1 MKQKT
6 KILAAFA
13 VASALIFA
21 SCSNSDSAMPGKT
34 KNSAIAQPGEGLKIA
49 VYTFDPGALD
59 QTLDS
64 DGWGSG
70 MESQINRNDSAF
82 TLCEGADTETG
93 NIEFNG
99 GAIYGCPQ
107 DDYVLVHYSGTIT
120 APGEAGQSRSVAFN
134 MTADDGT
141 SLAIDGQS
149 VIESWTVKPCSSATG
164 ETTMEAGKQVAI
176 DAWYFE
182 YRGEQCNGLY
192 WSIDGGEM
200 TVVPPSAFT
209 PGDVEA
215 PETTVAAEEETT
227 TTVAGEVS
235 TSDAGFG
242 PNLVVNPSNEEGT
255 NGWSYTGDVYV
266 GNGFG
271 YDNGEWQ
278 RPRSGTAIAATSYW
292 LGTRS
297 QTVSLSSESD
307 EYLDTSPEIAV
318 STWFNGRCGGRFF
331 MRAELLDADGN
342 VLESKNV
349 GSEGDLQYVHESDWE
364 DQSWVQH
371 SLSFT
376 GYPAGARSVRYTDG
390 GQDGCWWWGYYGADM
405 DDTEVRVKANTSTTS
420 TEPATPVEVTTT
432 TVADDKPLPVD
443 APTEVVVDDKAKDFT
458 CSESCVAGFAAAAGL
473 PNGEVSVSVD
483 GGTAV
488 ALTGTNA
495 VPLTADA
502 KSLVFTVASGGK
514 TKDITVAVKRTAVEA
529 SDTTV
534 APSEGSDT
542 TVAAGTDSGTSD
554 DSSGSSPILWII
566 IALIVIA
573 VIAYLVRRSQAS
585 KA

>member
-21 SCSNSDSAMPGKT
+21 SCSNSDSAMPDKV

-93 NIEFNG
+93 NIEFDG

-209 PGDVEA
+209 PGDVKA
-215 PETTVAAEEETT
+215 PETSVAPEEETT
-227 TTVAGEVS
+227 TSV
-235 TSDAGFG
+235 
-242 PNLVVNPSNEEGT
+242 EE
-255 NGWSYTGDVYV
+255 
-266 GNGFG
+266 
-271 YDNGEWQ
+271 
-278 RPRSGTAIAATSYW
+278 
-292 LGTRS
+292 
-297 QTVSLSSESD
+297 
-307 EYLDTSPEIAV
+307 
-318 STWFNGRCGGRFF
+318 
-331 MRAELLDADGN
+331 
-342 VLESKNV
+342 
-349 GSEGDLQYVHESDWE
+349 
-364 DQSWVQH
+364 
-371 SLSFT
+371 
-376 GYPAGARSVRYTDG
+376 
-390 GQDGCWWWGYYGADM
+390 
-405 DDTEVRVKANTSTTS
+405 TT
-420 TEPATPVEVTTT
+420 TPVEETTT
-432 TVADDKPLPVD
+432 TIAE
-443 APTEVVVDDKAKDFT
+443 APTEVVVDEKAQDFA
-458 CSESCVAGFAAAAGL
+458 CSEACVAGYAAAAGL

-483 GGTAV
+483 GGAPI
-488 ALTGTNA
+488 ALTGANS
-495 VPLTADA
+495 VPLSADA
-502 KSLVFTVASGGK
+502 SSLVFTVTSDGK
-514 TKDITVAVKRTAVEA
+514 TKDITVPVKRASTEA

-534 APSEGSDT
+534 APAEESDTTVAGSDT
-542 TVAAGTDSGTSD
+542 TVAAETDSGTSD

-573 VIAYLVRRSQAS
+573 IIAYLVRRSQAS

>member
-93 NIEFNG
+93 NIEFDG

-134 MTADDGT
+134 MAADDGT

-182 YRGEQCNGLY
+182 YRGGQCNGLY

-215 PETTVAAEEETT
+215 PETSVAPEEETT

-235 TSDAGFG
+235 
-242 PNLVVNPSNEEGT
+242 
-255 NGWSYTGDVYV
+255 
-266 GNGFG
+266 
-271 YDNGEWQ
+271 
-278 RPRSGTAIAATSYW
+278 
-292 LGTRS
+292 
-297 QTVSLSSESD
+297 
-307 EYLDTSPEIAV
+307 
-318 STWFNGRCGGRFF
+318 
-331 MRAELLDADGN
+331 
-342 VLESKNV
+342 
-349 GSEGDLQYVHESDWE
+349 
-364 DQSWVQH
+364 
-371 SLSFT
+371 
-376 GYPAGARSVRYTDG
+376 
-390 GQDGCWWWGYYGADM
+390 
-405 DDTEVRVKANTSTTS
+405 
-420 TEPATPVEVTTT
+420 
-432 TVADDKPLPVD
+432 LPVD

-458 CSESCVAGFAAAAGL
+458 CSESCVAGYAAAAGL

-483 GGTAV
+483 GGAPI
-488 ALTGTNA
+488 ALTGANS
-495 VPLTADA
+495 VPLSADA
-502 KSLVFTVASGGK
+502 SSLVFTVASGGK

-534 APSEGSDT
+534 APAEESDT
-542 TVAAGTDSGTSD
+542 TVAAETDSGTSD

>member
-21 SCSNSDSAMPGKT
+21 SCSNSDSAMPDKV

-59 QTLDS
+59 QS
-64 DGWGSG
+64 VKNDGWGRG
-70 MESQINRNDSAF
+70 LENQINRSDSAF

-99 GAIYGCPQ
+99 GLIYGCPQ

-141 SLAIDGQS
+141 SLSIDGQS

-164 ETTMEAGKQVAI
+164 ETTLEAGKSVAI

-182 YRGEQCNGLY
+182 YRGAQCNGLY

-215 PETTVAAEEETT
+215 PETSVAPEEETT

-235 TSDAGFG
+235 TS
-242 PNLVVNPSNEEGT
+242 
-255 NGWSYTGDVYV
+255 
-266 GNGFG
+266 
-271 YDNGEWQ
+271 
-278 RPRSGTAIAATSYW
+278 
-292 LGTRS
+292 
-297 QTVSLSSESD
+297 
-307 EYLDTSPEIAV
+307 
-318 STWFNGRCGGRFF
+318 
-331 MRAELLDADGN
+331 
-342 VLESKNV
+342 
-349 GSEGDLQYVHESDWE
+349 
-364 DQSWVQH
+364 
-371 SLSFT
+371 
-376 GYPAGARSVRYTDG
+376 
-390 GQDGCWWWGYYGADM
+390 
-405 DDTEVRVKANTSTTS
+405 
-420 TEPATPVEVTTT
+420 
-432 TVADDKPLPVD
+432 PVD

-458 CSESCVAGFAAAAGL
+458 CSESCVAGYAAAAGL

-483 GGTAV
+483 GGAPI
-488 ALTGTNA
+488 ALTGANS
-495 VPLTADA
+495 VPLSADA
-502 KSLVFTVASGGK
+502 SSLVFTVASDGK

-534 APSEGSDT
+534 APSEESDT

-554 DSSGSSPILWII
+554 DSSGSSSILWII

>member
-59 QTLDS
+59 QS
-64 DGWGSG
+64 KKNDGWGRG
-70 MESQINRNDSAF
+70 LENQINRSDSAF

-99 GAIYGCPQ
+99 GLIYGCPQ

-141 SLAIDGQS
+141 SLSIDGQS

-164 ETTMEAGKQVAI
+164 ETTLEAGKSVAI

-182 YRGEQCNGLY
+182 YRGNQCNGLY

-215 PETTVAAEEETT
+215 PETSVAPEEETT
-227 TTVAGEVS
+227 TTSVA
-235 TSDAGFG
+235 
-242 PNLVVNPSNEEGT
+242 
-255 NGWSYTGDVYV
+255 
-266 GNGFG
+266 
-271 YDNGEWQ
+271 
-278 RPRSGTAIAATSYW
+278 
-292 LGTRS
+292 
-297 QTVSLSSESD
+297 
-307 EYLDTSPEIAV
+307 PEI
-318 STWFNGRCGGRFF
+318 
-331 MRAELLDADGN
+331 
-342 VLESKNV
+342 
-349 GSEGDLQYVHESDWE
+349 
-364 DQSWVQH
+364 
-371 SLSFT
+371 
-376 GYPAGARSVRYTDG
+376 PA
-390 GQDGCWWWGYYGADM
+390 
-405 DDTEVRVKANTSTTS
+405 
-420 TEPATPVEVTTT
+420 EVTTT
-432 TVADDKPLPVD
+432 TVAVD
-443 APTEVVVDDKAKDFT
+443 TPIEITAPPEIVVDPTATDYSCT
-458 CSESCVAGFAAAAGL
+458 SECVKGIAAAAGL
-473 PNGEVSVSVD
+473 PDGVVSVSVD
-483 GGTAV
+483 GGTPV

-495 VPLTADA
+495 VPLATDA
-502 KSLVFTVASGGK
+502 SSLVFTVASGGK
-514 TKDITVAVKRTAVEA
+514 TKDITVPVKRTAVEA

-534 APSEGSDT
+534 APAEESDT
-542 TVAAGTDSGTSD
+542 TVAAETDSGTSD